1 MQLNAIEEFSEREH
15 CKCNVIAFNLKESTT
30 ANADKDSFIELCC
43 TGLKLVAKLFW
54 LRKAAPDKIR
64 PLLITTAMVDSKMNM
79 LKSTHQLRSID
90 QYENIYISPDRTRQE
105 RESFKKLQAE
115 LKHRKD
121 DGEPNLIVRNDKM
134 YIATKYTVLQPSNQA
149 PQSPMSQLT

>member
-1 MQLNAIEEFSEREH
+1 MKSRWLIF
-15 CKCNVIAFNLKESTT
+15 
-30 ANADKDSFIELCC
+30 
-43 TGLKLVAKLFW
+43 FW

-90 QYENIYISPDRTRQE
+90 QYENVYISPDRNRQE
-105 RESFKKLQAE
+105 RENFKKLQAE

-121 DGEPNLIVRNDKM
+121 DGEPNLIIRNGNI
-134 YIATKYTVLQPSNQA
+134 YI
-149 PQSPMSQLT
+149 